1 MENQKKAWSTPDLTE
16 YGTVADL
23 TLGADPQ
30 LKSAG
35 GADDLSTQ
43 VSSVV

>member
-1 MENQKKAWSTPDLTE
+1 MENQKKSWSTPELTE

-23 TLGADPQ
+23 TLGPDPQ

-35 GADDLSTQ
+35 GADDLSDQ
-43 VSSVV
+43 VSSVL